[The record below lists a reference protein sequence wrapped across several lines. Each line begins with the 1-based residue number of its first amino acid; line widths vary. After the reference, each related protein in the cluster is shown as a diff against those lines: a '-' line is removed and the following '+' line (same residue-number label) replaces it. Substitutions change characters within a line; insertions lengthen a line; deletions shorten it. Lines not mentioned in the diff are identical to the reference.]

1 MPRTRTVCAEVK
13 EAMVGGSRA
22 PEIFKQQTSGKEE
35 LNVRGFLVL
44 LSEVS
49 VLMVCNKKQCTR
61 PAGLWC
67 CQRQS
72 NLM

>member
-1 MPRTRTVCAEVK
+1 M
-13 EAMVGGSRA
+13 GA

-49 VLMVCNKKQCTR
+49 VLMV
-61 PAGLWC
+61 
-67 CQRQS
+67 
-72 NLM
+72 